1 VILGVRVPDDLAVD
15 RGRDLHEPAVAG
27 SVRRT
32 RRHGGERRRDDAG
45 GERREGVR
53 AGRRPTQ
60 DEGRHPRDHA
70 VARVEGVGDR
80 LDAVRGHAEPEGP
93 AVGSRLTRARQH
105 RLEQRGPDAAALVR
119 RQHEQHREEPDVAA
133 LPRGREP
140 HDPSVAL
147 RDEEEVRVRRA
158 EVRQQRDERH
168 RLPRR
173 RGLPEG
179 RHVVTDGDPVDLRA
193 GREVLPG
200 REPDA
205 GAARAGRRA
214 VHSAAASSATDAPVA
229 SRSSSA
235 CMKVSRS
242 PSSTPVVSLV
252 SCAVRWS
259 FTIW

>member
-1 VILGVRVPDDLAVD
+1 VILGVRVPADLAVD

-147 RDEEEVRVRRA
+147 RDEEQSGSVARRC
-158 EVRQQRDERH
+158 D
-168 RLPRR
+168 
-173 RGLPEG
+173 
-179 RHVVTDGDPVDLRA
+179 
-193 GREVLPG
+193 
-200 REPDA
+200 
-205 GAARAGRRA
+205 
-214 VHSAAASSATDAPVA
+214 SSATSATGSHVAAGCPRADTWSSMATRWISARVGRSSPVA
-229 SRSSSA
+229 SRMRVPPGPA
-235 CMKVSRS
+235 VG
-242 PSSTPVVSLV
+242 PFTPPPRPRRPTRPWPR
-252 SCAVRWS
+252 ARAPPA
-259 FTIW
+259 